1 MLLSDLTVVGRMIDK
16 VILVEMIELREIRS
30 LLEVALQE
38 PFSKRHLNVIKYK
51 GAILLSLLELNVLSE
66 KMEQLYSVLIDLK
79 DQLNLNE

>member
-16 VILVEMIELREIRS
+16 VILAEMIELREIRS

-51 GAILLSLLELNVLSE
+51 GAILLSLPELNVLLE
-66 KMEQLYSVLIDLK
+66 KMEQLHNVLIDLK

>member
-1 MLLSDLTVVGRMIDK
+1 MLLLDLTVVGRMIDK
-16 VILVEMIELREIRS
+16 VILAEMIELLEIRS

-51 GAILLSLLELNVLSE
+51 GAILLSLPELNVLSE
-66 KMEQLYSVLIDLK
+66 KKEQLHNVLIDLK

>member
-16 VILVEMIELREIRS
+16 VILAEMIELLEIRS

-38 PFSKRHLNVIKYK
+38 TFSKRQLNVIRYK
-51 GAILLSLLELNVLSE
+51 GAMLLNLPELNVLLE
-66 KMEQLYSVLIDLK
+66 KMEQLYRVLIDLK